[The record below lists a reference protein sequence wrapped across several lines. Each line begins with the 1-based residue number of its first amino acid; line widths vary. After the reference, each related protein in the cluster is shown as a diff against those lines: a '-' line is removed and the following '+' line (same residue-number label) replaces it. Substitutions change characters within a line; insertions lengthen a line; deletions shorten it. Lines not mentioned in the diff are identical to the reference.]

1 MINKLGIYTIL
12 VCGALVWASEYFGLP
27 RLGSIALILFGL
39 WVAANGVGVA
49 LKGQAELVNP
59 EQSRFEFLSGVPEGL
74 WSAIFIT
81 VGLGLIVFGGMDLF
95 SPGGAERF
103 LSQALNSPS
112 GTGVLVGVIGLMV
125 AANGVISL
133 LSGSAAV
140 TGKVGRLE
148 EFEFRASAI
157 WHVLVGTLM
166 LSLALA
172 LILVPGWL
180 KAVFDFIVAGIKSWI
195 LSRL

>member
-12 VCGALVWASEYFGLP
+12 VSGALVWASEYFGLP
-27 RLGSIALILFGL
+27 RLGSMALILFGL

-49 LKGQAELVNP
+49 LKGQAELVNL
-59 EQSRFEFLSGVPEGL
+59 EQSRFEFLSGVPAGL

-133 LSGSAAV
+133 LSGSAAAP
-140 TGKVGRLE
+140 GKVGRLE
-148 EFEFRASAI
+148 EFEFRASAV
-157 WHVLVGTLM
+157 WHLLVGTLM
-166 LSLALA
+166 VSLALA

-195 LSRL
+195 LSGL

>member
-1 MINKLGIYTIL
+1 MNNKLGIYTIL
-12 VCGALVWASEYFGLP
+12 VSGALVWASEYFGLP
-27 RLGSIALILFGL
+27 WLGSIALVLFGL

-49 LKGQAELVNP
+49 IKGQVELVNP
-59 EQSRFEFLSGVPEGL
+59 EYRRYEFLSGVPAGL

-81 VGLGLIVFGGMDLF
+81 IGLGLMIFGGMDLF

-112 GTGVLVGVIGLMV
+112 GTGVLVGVVGFMV
-125 AANGVISL
+125 AANGVIGL
-133 LSGSAAV
+133 LSGSAVASE
-140 TGKVGRLE
+140 KAGRLE
-148 EFEFRASAI
+148 EFEFRASGV
-157 WHVLVGTLM
+157 WHILVGTLM
-166 LSLALA
+166 LSLAMA